1 MGRFN
6 NLADQI
12 RNEENKVD
20 AHEERKSPIF
30 KDVADEDFFKE
41 QPSKNTIDIIP
52 FIVTSDTHTE
62 RLSERGRNHI
72 IPKGNVWYRRQLLIH
87 YNVGPEGHTCICP
100 RTVNKKCP
108 ICEYA
113 FEQYREDNDKDTL
126 RKLMPSTRE
135 LYNVQDCNEEDP
147 VTKLW
152 LISYGNFGKLFDQMK
167 TVDAEN
173 LKFANLEDGKSLEV
187 IFNEEELKFTK
198 TKQKYLKAIQ
208 VGFKDRD
215 YDISEEVA
223 EEAFDLNEIL
233 IIHDFKTINNMFFG
247 DGDVPEVPTS
257 TTTKAS
263 VDNSVEKSLA
273 DAGLGPACPHG
284 HEYAT
289 ADQHDECVECEQWKT
304 CKEASEEPETT
315 EKPTETPPEP
325 KEEEQADTNTPRR
338 RKRVKRA

>member
-30 KDVADEDFFKE
+30 KDVTDEDFFKE

-87 YNVGPEGHTCICP
+87 YNVGPEGLTCICP

-113 FEQYREDNDKDTL
+113 FEQYREDNDKDAL
-126 RKLMPSTRE
+126 KKLMPSTRE
-135 LYNVQDCNEEDP
+135 LYNVQDCNEEEP
-147 VTKLW
+147 ETKLW

-173 LKFANLEDGKSLEV
+173 LKFANLEDGKSIEV

-198 TKQKYLKAIQ
+198 NKVKYLKAIQ

-215 YDISEEVA
+215 YDIPEDVA

-233 IIHDFKTINNMFFG
+233 IIHDFKTINDMFFG
-247 DGDVPEVPTS
+247 EGEAPQVS
-257 TTTKAS
+257 TPSATPATVETDDK
-263 VDNSVEKSLA
+263 VEKSLS

-289 ADQHDECVECEQWKT
+289 ADQHDECVECEQWKD
-304 CKEASEEPETT
+304 CKEASENAEEA
-315 EKPTETPPEP
+315 TETPSEP
-325 KEEEQADTNTPRR
+325 KETEEPAKTTKRR